1 MQNFL
6 SKRLIVLLNALAI
19 FCFSSVFAQIPPG
32 YYDDAQGLYGD
43 ELREALYHIIN
54 DHAVVSSGAIWQH
67 FEATDQKP
75 DGTVWD
81 MYSDQPDG
89 VSAYIYEFVTD
100 QCGNYSQEGD
110 CFNRE
115 HSFPQSWYSSA
126 SPMSTDLFHIYPTD
140 GYVNGI
146 RGNFPYGTVGNTN
159 HVTTN
164 GSKRGTSNWPGYSE
178 IVFEPIDEYKGDFA
192 RTFFYML
199 TRYYPQVSGW
209 DNDML
214 SGDNFSGWAR
224 EVLLQWAE
232 DDPVSQKEIDRN
244 NAVYNIQGNR
254 NPFIDKPEFAEY
266 TWVYSVGI
274 ATENVDLK
282 IWYTDG
288 FLRIESNTLQANELV
303 IYNAIGQAVLNIQNP
318 PNEIHLSGLRSGVY
332 LAAVRSDNFR
342 QTIRF
347 VNTE

>member
-54 DHAVVSSGAIWQH
+54 DHTVVSSGAIWQH

-81 MYSDQPDG
+81 MYSDQPGG

-164 GSKRGTSNWPGYSE
+164 GSKRGTSNWPGYSG

-199 TRYYPQVSGW
+199 TRYYPQISGW
-209 DNDML
+209 ESDML

-224 EVLLQWAE
+224 EILLQWAE

-254 NPFIDKPEFAEY
+254 NPFIDISGFAHDV
-266 TWVYSVGI
+266 WIASVGQEEYEVDKMKTWYSNGVI
-274 ATENVDLK
+274 RFIENGNPV
-282 IWYTDG
+282 
-288 FLRIESNTLQANELV
+288 ELV
-303 IYNAIGQAVLNIQNP
+303 TVINTTGQVIRQKQSPSGEFNLNGITPGIYVAVFR
-318 PNEIHLSGLRSGVY
+318 LRDSVQ
-332 LAAVRSDNFR
+332 LL
-342 QTIRF
+342 RF
-347 VNTE
+347 VAN